1 MITKIFSKSRPMHLV
16 ISNLLVVFSFVFV
29 FIYKK
34 GIHSFL
40 ENSVIYLILPLILF
54 SIFLTDFIAKKNHIN
69 KNDDYAIL
77 FYTLFLFLIPG
88 VFLELS
94 VVLSSVFIL
103 LATRRLVAL
112 RSHVQIKQ
120 KIIDAS
126 LWVSIAAVFEFWSI
140 LFFALIF
147 IAVII
152 QVSNDFRNWI
162 IPLIGF
168 SVVLTL
174 FVLYVLVFDFEALVT
189 IQDKMSIEFDH
200 NHLLSLFY
208 SIPTAV
214 LFSFLFIVLVFQVVA
229 VSGYLAIMQNTIKLM
244 IVMLLISVLVYVFSS
259 VKHDGLL
266 LYCFAPLAI
275 MSSNFILAIKKTWVK
290 EGVVVVL
297 LLISVYSFW
306 QFLIS

>member
-168 SVVLTL
+168 SAVLIL
-174 FVLYVLVFDFEALVT
+174 FVLYALVFDFEVLDT
-189 IQDKMSIEFDH
+189 IQDKMIIGSDL
-200 NHLLSLFY
+200 NHILNLFY
-208 SIPTAV
+208 SIPTATFF
-214 LFSFLFIVLVFQVVA
+214 LFLFIVLVFQVVA
-229 VSGYLAIMQNTIKLM
+229 VSSYLAIMQNAIKL
-244 IVMLLISVLVYVFSS
+244 IISMLLIGILVYVFSS
-259 VKHDGLL
+259 EKHNGLL

-275 MSSNFILAIKKTWVK
+275 IASNFISAIKKTWIK
-290 EGVVVVL
+290 EGLVVVL
-297 LLISVYSFW
+297 LLLSVYSFW